1 MHRKKRINL
10 FRSKATVAFT
20 VALLFFSSCHHN
32 KKQYTDAITCRDS
45 VSTITTR
52 DITSLVSDS
61 GVVRYRI
68 VAPLW
73 EVFDRLDPPKWAFE
87 EGVYLEKFA
96 DSLTIDATVKADTA
110 YYYDIEKLW
119 ELRGNVH
126 IENLQKEIFDTSI
139 LFWNQ
144 QQERV
149 WSDEY
154 ICIRQANGTII
165 KGYGF
170 QSNQQF
176 TNYTIRNTQGTFP
189 IDEMGDAPRNANGEI
204 VADSSYVES
213 DSTPSLPESTP
224 QEGVPEKAQ
233 KEGDESTSSAVRPS
247 FETIEPAGN
256 SSADKKKADK
266 KPISSGTGQGAG
278 TSAKKAT
285 AKPQLA
291 PEE

>member
-1 MHRKKRINL
+1 MHSKKRINL
-10 FRSKATVAFT
+10 SPSKATVAFT

-73 EVFDRLDPPKWAFE
+73 EVYDRLDPPRWAFE

-96 DSLTIDATVKADTA
+96 DSLTIDATVEADTA
-110 YYYDIEKLW
+110 YYYDNEKLW
-119 ELRGNVH
+119 ELRGHVH

-154 ICIRQANGTII
+154 IRIQQANGTII

-170 QSNQQF
+170 HSNQQF

-189 IDEMGDAPRNANGEI
+189 IDETGGAPRDASGEI
-204 VADSSYVES
+204 VADSNHVAGGA
-213 DSTPSLPESTP
+213 TPSLPDSIAHERATEQAP
-224 QEGVPEKAQ
+224 
-233 KEGDESTSSAVRPS
+233 SAPDASASGTALPS
-247 FETIEPAGN
+247 FEKIEPSGHAT
-256 SSADKKKADK
+256 ADKKKADR
-266 KPISSGTGQGAG
+266 KPISSGTGQTSGAA
-278 TSAKKAT
+278 TKKTT
-285 AKPQLA
+285 AKPLLA
-291 PEE
+291 PE

>member
-32 KKQYTDAITCRDS
+32 KKQSPDAITCRDS

-154 ICIRQANGTII
+154 ICIRQANGSVI

-176 TNYTIRNTQGTFP
+176 TPRGNFK
-189 IDEMGDAPRNANGEI
+189 RNANGEI
-204 VADSSYVES
+204 VADSSYVEI

-233 KEGDESTSSAVRPS
+233 KEADESTSSAVRPS